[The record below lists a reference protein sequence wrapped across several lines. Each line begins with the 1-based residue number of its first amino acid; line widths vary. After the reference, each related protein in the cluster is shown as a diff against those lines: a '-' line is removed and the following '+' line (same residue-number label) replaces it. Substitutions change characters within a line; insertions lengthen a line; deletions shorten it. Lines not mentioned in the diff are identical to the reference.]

1 MSSHQ
6 GPHHGPDAG
15 LDEARRGHVRR
26 QSGGGPDAGA
36 EAASEKKD
44 DVIDAD
50 FQEVDEKDQKK
61 RA

>member
-1 MSSHQ
+1 MYAASQAEGAPGAS
-6 GPHHGPDAG
+6 A
-15 LDEARRGHVRR
+15 E
-26 QSGGGPDAGA
+26 AGA
-36 EAASEKKD
+36 DKKD